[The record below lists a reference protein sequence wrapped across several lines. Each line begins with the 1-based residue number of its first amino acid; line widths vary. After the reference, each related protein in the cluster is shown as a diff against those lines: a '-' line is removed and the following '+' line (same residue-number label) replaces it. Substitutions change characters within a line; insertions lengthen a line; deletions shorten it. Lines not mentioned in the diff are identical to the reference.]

1 MPGASGKGVCEGTM
15 GHHECNPVRES
26 YDSMLL
32 ASRVERPNNSALT
45 RPLPGF
51 AFSRPQEVLILANNK
66 IEPCIAG
73 LDRAFFPES
82 AQHWLLDRMAERAR
96 CD

>member
-45 RPLPGF
+45 RSLPGF
-51 AFSRPQEVLILANNK
+51 ASRDRKKVSNFAHSK
-66 IEPCIAG
+66 IEP
-73 LDRAFFPES
+73 
-82 AQHWLLDRMAERAR
+82 
-96 CD
+96 